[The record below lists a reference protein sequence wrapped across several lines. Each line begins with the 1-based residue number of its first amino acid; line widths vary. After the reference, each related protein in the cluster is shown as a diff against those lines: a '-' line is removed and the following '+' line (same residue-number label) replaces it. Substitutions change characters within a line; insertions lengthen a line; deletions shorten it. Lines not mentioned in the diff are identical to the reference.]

1 MPDSPEVRPAIA
13 DDTPGIQSLVA
24 SAYAEYNIVLDLAGE
39 DAHLV
44 NPGPYFRSH
53 GGEFWVMEQGNAI
66 QATCAVLIKDDSAEL
81 KALYVHQDLRRQG
94 IGARLTQLA
103 IDYARSHGSAK
114 IVLWSDVLFLDA
126 HRLYRKMGFT
136 QRGRRE
142 LHDLNETCEYGFEMV
157 L

>member
-1 MPDSPEVRPAIA
+1 M
-13 DDTPGIQSLVA
+13 
-24 SAYAEYNIVLDLAGE
+24 LDLAGE

-44 NPGPYFRSH
+44 EPGPYFRSR
-53 GGEFWVMEQGNAI
+53 GGEFWVIAEAKVI
-66 QATCAVLIKDDSAEL
+66 KATCAVLLDDDSAEL
-81 KALYVHQDLRRQG
+81 KSLYVHQDLRRQG

-142 LHDLNETCEYGFEMV
+142 LHDLNQTIEYGFEMAI
-157 L
+157 